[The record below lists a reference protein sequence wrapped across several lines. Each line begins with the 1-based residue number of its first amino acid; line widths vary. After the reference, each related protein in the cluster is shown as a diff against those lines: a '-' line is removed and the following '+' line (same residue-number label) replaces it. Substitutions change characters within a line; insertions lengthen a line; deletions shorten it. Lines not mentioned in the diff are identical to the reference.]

1 MEKLGRS
8 LKAIETKSRLLKF
21 IKKATPSTL
30 DKGNITSIDKQRR
43 TLETKIEEVHYL
55 KIEVL
60 ELKLQ
65 QGAQAD
71 DVREWSS
78 GVEGKLV
85 DFE

>member
-8 LKAIETKSRLLKF
+8 LKAIEIKIGLLKF

-30 DKGNITSIDKQRR
+30 DKRNITSIDRQRR
-43 TLETKIEEVHYL
+43 TLEIKIEEIHYL
-55 KIEVL
+55 KVEVL

>member
-8 LKAIETKSRLLKF
+8 LKAIEIKIGLLKF
-21 IKKATPSTL
+21 IKKVTPCTL
-30 DKGNITSIDKQRR
+30 DKKNITSIDKQRR

-71 DVREWSS
+71 DVREWNS

>member
-8 LKAIETKSRLLKF
+8 LKEIETKIGLLKF

-30 DKGNITSIDKQRR
+30 DKRNITSIDRQRR
-43 TLETKIEEVHYL
+43 TLEIKIEEIHYL
-55 KIEVL
+55 KVEVL